1 MAPIE
6 DGEHEIRPRDG
17 DDVAADHG
25 EDDAPVAKR
34 VRFSTTVSSNDA
46 TQLAIVTRSTQ
57 LDDDEEKEMQLEF
70 STPRFTYHAFGTD
83 ETIQGYDGLQ
93 ISVLFNAYD
102 FNALL
107 DVKYKEQEL
116 SADDIVAKI
125 SSSLPEG
132 FTQNRTVFVEDLRT
146 AKQRFAPLGQLVH
159 SYSQR
164 IGGSERHFEIYEAPL
179 DGDDAAQKLHAKM
192 QTMALWF
199 IEGADGID
207 VTDPRWV
214 VYLTY
219 ERSSAPGD
227 GGEKSFTPVGYVT
240 LFKFINPLGRKL
252 ASGSSDPNPTSVEQN
267 ERHRIC
273 QVLIFPTH
281 QRQGHGEHLVQCIS
295 QRAVANDKV
304 YELTVEDPVPAF
316 AKLRDLVDVKN
327 CLKQNFF
334 SLPPSASTT
343 SGDEVVPAAAL
354 GTASL
359 TARDIRGV
367 QERLKITQKQVQTC
381 YEVLKLRFVD
391 RSDEEQ
397 LKKFRLEVKKRLF
410 RLHAEELEGMA
421 SAERRKAF
429 LEAEYQELDAHYTQ
443 LLAKMAEQTCQ
454 AAA

>member
-1 MAPIE
+1 ML
-6 DGEHEIRPRDG
+6 
-17 DDVAADHG
+17 
-25 EDDAPVAKR
+25 
-34 VRFSTTVSSNDA
+34 
-46 TQLAIVTRSTQ
+46 QW
-57 LDDDEEKEMQLEF
+57 
-70 STPRFTYHAFGTD
+70 
-83 ETIQGYDGLQ
+83 ET
-93 ISVLFNAYD
+93 
-102 FNALL
+102 
-107 DVKYKEQEL
+107 
-116 SADDIVAKI
+116 
-125 SSSLPEG
+125 
-132 FTQNRTVFVEDLRT
+132 
-146 AKQRFAPLGQLVH
+146 
-159 SYSQR
+159 
-164 IGGSERHFEIYEAPL
+164 
-179 DGDDAAQKLHAKM
+179 
-192 QTMALWF
+192 
-199 IEGADGID
+199 GADGID

-316 AKLRDLVDVKN
+316 AKVCWNVMLVLKYQKWAMASSVHICWGRRRFTDLGIKLSVAGINHQLRDLVDVKN

-367 QERLKITQKQVQTC
+367 QEVRP
-381 YEVLKLRFVD
+381 
-391 RSDEEQ
+391 
-397 LKKFRLEVKKRLF
+397 
-410 RLHAEELEGMA
+410 A
-421 SAERRKAF
+421 
-429 LEAEYQELDAHYTQ
+429 
-443 LLAKMAEQTCQ
+443 LAAW
-454 AAA
+454 